1 MPTQIVDHS
10 ETPHILGE
18 VDVLVAPRCGA
29 SPPAPRLVSG
39 LHIARAIRQIHG
51 PQILPA
57 LQDQR
62 NLGLETADPVL
73 LFGQLSLDVAWVA
86 RLMPHGDGLRRCV
99 APRPDPIT
107 AAVAVLSHRPG
118 SVAVDLRFG
127 YARFVHIVADYAEE
141 VGAVFQAVVT
151 EPLDL
156 PGEVVFHISTPPY
169 IRERYVKATGNVSVR
184 RGEVT
189 LQVAQL
195 EDSAVGVDEPPFHKA
210 LERVAEVLGVDTD
223 VFDDLTAQG
232 VVSHGYLMDFL
243 SPWQLGY
250 LVKWDL
256 VRQVPG
262 GWSATPKLLLLYGLL
277 RGR

>member
-10 ETPHILGE
+10 DAPHAFGE

-29 SPPAPRLVSG
+29 PPPAPRLASASH
-39 LHIARAIRQIHG
+39 LARAIRQIHG

-62 NLGLETADPVL
+62 DLGLEAADPVL
-73 LFGQLSLDVAWVA
+73 LFGQLSLDAAWVA
-86 RLMPHGDGLRRCV
+86 RLVPHGDGLRRCV

-107 AAVAVLSHRPG
+107 AAVAVLSHRLG

-141 VGAVFQAVVT
+141 VGAVLQVIVT

-156 PGEVVFHISTPPY
+156 PGEVMFHISTPPY

-184 RGEVT
+184 RGEVI

-195 EDSAVGVDEPPFHKA
+195 EGSAVGVDEAPFRKA
-210 LERVAEVLGVDTD
+210 LERVAEVLGMDTD
-223 VFDDLTAQG
+223 VFEDLAVQG
-232 VVSHGYLMDFL
+232 VVSHGYLMDFV

-250 LVKWDL
+250 LIKWGL

-262 GWSATPKLLLLYGLL
+262 GWAVTSKLIYLYGLL
-277 RGR
+277 RSR